1 MNDSIVYIS
10 SAFESWSLSE
20 IFFFL
25 RYQPL
30 SSQLPNFGVNNII
43 VYVVELKMTYWP
55 LLHFFHVLW
64 VFLLSCLIH
73 LCLLQGIKTVMK
85 TPKSET
91 PISKMESRDIGKDT
105 IGSKTLTVENSSYFV
120 ERKLH
125 IWDSNHRASQF

>member
-1 MNDSIVYIS
+1 MAGPGQHGPDSQRAMLCLGRAKSSGHGPCCWASGLLANYI
-10 SAFESWSLSE
+10 
-20 IFFFL
+20 I
-25 RYQPL
+25 
-30 SSQLPNFGVNNII
+30 G
-43 VYVVELKMTYWP
+43 YVVELKMTYWP

-125 IWDSNHRASQF
+125 IWDSNHRAS